1 LESGC
6 YLYGSQLVS
15 YMNMSEITIVASNKY
30 CRSLEITRNWMP
42 QLLFVTYIVVN
53 EVFNIGRHYCCSLE
67 ITKDY

>member
-1 LESGC
+1 
-6 YLYGSQLVS
+6 
-15 YMNMSEITIVASNKY
+15 MNMSEITIVASNKY